1 MKVVMLAAGLGSRLG
16 QASAEIGPK
25 VLMQFGGKSLLER
38 HIDICKAQGISELV
52 LGVGFQHDKIQHEIE
67 RLGAESFVRTLFNKD
82 FEQGN
87 IITLSVLRDEFCCGE
102 AIILMDADILYDESL
117 LERLIKSQHSNCL
130 LFDRSFEPDDESVKI
145 CIREGDIIEFRKWL
159 TADSD
164 FCGESVGLFKFSAEI
179 ATKIMLQADLS
190 LRQGRR
196 HEPYEETIRDVLL
209 TSPRGK
215 FAFEDITGLPWIEI
229 DFAEDVERAKT
240 DILPRI
246 SKAITDRTLISQLDS
261 NKDQSLALTS

>member
-1 MKVVMLAAGLGSRLG
+1 
-16 QASAEIGPK
+16 
-25 VLMQFGGKSLLER
+25 
-38 HIDICKAQGISELV
+38 
-52 LGVGFQHDKIQHEIE
+52 
-67 RLGAESFVRTLFNKD
+67 
-82 FEQGN
+82 
-87 IITLSVLRDEFCCGE
+87 
-102 AIILMDADILYDESL
+102 MDADILYDESL

-179 ATKIMLQADLS
+179 ASKIMLQADLS
-190 LRQGRR
+190 LGQGRR
-196 HEPYEETIRDVLL
+196 HEPYEEIIRDVLL

>member
-1 MKVVMLAAGLGSRLG
+1 MKVIMLAAGLGSRLG
-16 QASAEIGPK
+16 QTSAEIGPK

-38 HIDICKAQGISELV
+38 HIDIFKAQGISELV

-67 RLGAESFVRTLFNKD
+67 RLEVESFVRTLFNQD
-82 FEQGN
+82 FEEGN
-87 IITLSVLRDEFCCGE
+87 IITLSLLRDEFCCGE
-102 AIILMDADILYDESL
+102 PVILMDADILYDERL

-130 LFDRSFEPDDESVKI
+130 LIDRSFEPGDEPVKI

-164 FCGESVGLFKFSAEI
+164 FCGESVGFFKFSAEI

-240 DILPRI
+240 EILPQI
-246 SKAITDRTLISQLDS
+246 SKAIVDRALISQLDR
-261 NKDQSLALTS
+261 NKDQSLTSTS